1 MVQATAARGLHR
13 LVFTEMD
20 NKEYI
25 FYGIWR
31 CLYAGLQE
39 GAGSNFVALEF
50 IQLVN
55 AVFKKLK
62 IQKYVNTKLGTGS

>member
-1 MVQATAARGLHR
+1 MVQATAASGLHR

-31 CLYAGLQE
+31 CFYAGLQTR
-39 GAGSNFVALEF
+39 ADSSFVALEF

-55 AVFKKLK
+55 AVFKKLQ
-62 IQKYVNTKLGTGS
+62 IQKNTHIKLSTGP